1 MSQHLSQRPEQ
12 ALQTGLAEH
21 RAGRLEAARAIYGK
35 VLESSPQDPNA
46 LHLMGLL
53 SVQTGDTAGG
63 LSMLH
68 HSVALTP
75 GNPEFALNL
84 AKALKGAGR
93 LEDAA
98 QCLRQVLQAA
108 PDSGDVHLELADILR
123 NMKDPGA
130 AETHYR
136 KALDLGAEAP
146 ATLDKLAGVLIGTG
160 REEEAEACF
169 RQALEINPAHVPSLN
184 NLGLLLV
191 DRGCTEEAVDLH
203 WRAAAI
209 LPKEADLWY
218 NLGNALKARNA
229 LAEARDAYARAI
241 DVNPDFAEAHL
252 HTGFT
257 WLLEGDFVRGW
268 PECEW
273 RWRARGFPTPE
284 NQGAKWDGGSL
295 DGAVILLT
303 AEQGLGDTIQFV
315 RYAPMVA
322 ERGGRITLQVPPSL
336 TGILRSVP
344 GIDRVIA
351 TGDPP
356 GAYRCHAPLMSL
368 PHIFGTTGETL
379 PAQVP
384 YLTPDDALC
393 RAWTERLGTG
403 PPLKAGIVWR
413 GFALHRNDRKRSCP
427 LETFLPLTDVPGVRL
442 FSLQKETTDDES
454 PLPGGI
460 EDLSGELGDFAD
472 TAAAIGTLDVV
483 ITVDTSVAH
492 LAGAMGRPVW
502 VLLPHNPDWRWML
515 DREDSPWYPT
525 MRLFRQAE
533 PGNWQS
539 VIARIAHSLADEAQA
554 LGDRTRASG
563 GAEEPVTCG
572 AGADSQY
579 LNG

>member
-1 MSQHLSQRPEQ
+1 MSQHASQQAEQ
-12 ALQTGLAEH
+12 DLQSGLAEH

-35 VLESSPQDPNA
+35 VLESRPQDPNA

-53 SVQTGDTAGG
+53 SVQTGNTAHG

-84 AKALKGAGR
+84 ARALKGAGR
-93 LEDAA
+93 LEEAA
-98 QCLRQVLQAA
+98 QCLRQILRDA
-108 PDSGDVHLELADILR
+108 PDSGDVYLELADILR
-123 NMKDPGA
+123 NMKDPDA

-136 KALDLGAEAP
+136 KALDLGANAP
-146 ATLDKLAGVLIGTG
+146 ATLDKLAGVLIGAG
-160 REEEAEACF
+160 REEEAETCF
-169 RQALEINPAHVPSLN
+169 RQALDINPAHVPSLN

-191 DRGCTEEAVDLH
+191 DRGCTKEAVDLH

-209 LPKEADLWY
+209 LPKSADLWY

-229 LAEARDAYARAI
+229 SAEARDAYARAI

-257 WLLEGDFVRGW
+257 WLLEGDFARGW

-284 NQGAKWDGGSL
+284 NQGPLWDGSPL

-303 AEQGLGDTIQFV
+303 AEQGLGDTIQFA
-315 RYAPMVA
+315 RYASLVA
-322 ERGGRITLQVPPSL
+322 ERGGRVTLQVPPSL
-336 TGILRSVP
+336 TRILRSVP
-344 GIDRVIA
+344 GVDRVIA
-351 TGDPP
+351 TGDPT

-368 PHIFGTTGETL
+368 PHIFGTTGETI
-379 PAQVP
+379 PAP
-384 YLTPDDALC
+384 ASYLTPDAALC
-393 RAWTERLGTG
+393 RTWAKRLGAG
-403 PPLKAGIVWR
+403 PRLKVGIVWR
-413 GFALHRNDRKRSCP
+413 GFALHRNDRNRSCP
-427 LETFLPLTDVPGVRL
+427 LGAFLPLIDVPGVRL
-442 FSLQKETTDDES
+442 FSLQKDTADDAP

-472 TAAAIGTLDVV
+472 TAAAMSHMDLV
-483 ITVDTSVAH
+483 ISVDTSVVH

-502 VLLPHNPDWRWML
+502 VLLPHSPDWRWML
-515 DREDSPWYPT
+515 DREDSSWYPT

-533 PGNWQS
+533 PGNWQE
-539 VIARIAHSLADEAQA
+539 VAARVAQA
-554 LGDRTRASG
+554 LGDRAQGSG

-572 AGADSQY
+572 RGADSQY